1 MGAPFTLGIGRQ
13 HVVPPQPPKL
23 FSIRVYRVHPPN
35 PPQGG
40 LSCSLLPFA
49 VIYKR
54 PNYGLWVLAACAAA
68 QRKASFQQT
77 TWPSQGGQGAG
88 QGAGGR
94 GQGAGGRGAGG
105 RGQGGRGQGAEGR
118 GQGGSKQGA
127 GEHRAGQEKSTDHPN
142 GRAFGVQVIRG
153 AASLQSSCTGRLYP
167 PSPCCRDARPGASVE
182 ASSAHANGQRRSRQF
197 RV

>member
-94 GQGAGGRGAGG
+94 GQGAGGQGAGGRGAGG
-105 RGQGGRGQGAEGR
+105 RGQGARGQQTGGRGAQG
-118 GQGGSKQGA
+118 
-127 GEHRAGQEKSTDHPN
+127 RAGKKHRPPERSCFWGPGHSWGGVTTVLVYREALPSLAVLS
-142 GRAFGVQVIRG
+142 GRSA
-153 AASLQSSCTGRLYP
+153 GRLGR
-167 PSPCCRDARPGASVE
+167 SLERPCKW
-182 ASSAHANGQRRSRQF
+182 SAALSA
-197 RV
+197 V